1 MNLPLFRSLFQSR
14 TDVFATRWEK
24 GNQSGYMPAYQY
36 DPYLYR
42 QHKMKGGSFKD
53 YNEKTYLPLSD
64 AQIEK
69 HLRGEQ
75 FVGIYPLLPDNTSWF
90 LAAYLERSRSKSS
103 GDRILKI
110 CFKPLL

>member
-1 MNLPLFRSLFQSR
+1 MGPTQFVRKLRMN
-14 TDVFATRWEK
+14 WK
-24 GNQSGYMPAYQY
+24 GGIKLSHADQN
-36 DPYLYR
+36 R

-75 FVGIYPLLPDNTSWF
+75 FIGIYPLLPDNTSWF
-90 LAAYLERSRSKSS
+90 LAADFDDQGWAEACRRWAGSLRVFVYQNFRVL
-103 GDRILKI
+103 
-110 CFKPLL
+110 PLS